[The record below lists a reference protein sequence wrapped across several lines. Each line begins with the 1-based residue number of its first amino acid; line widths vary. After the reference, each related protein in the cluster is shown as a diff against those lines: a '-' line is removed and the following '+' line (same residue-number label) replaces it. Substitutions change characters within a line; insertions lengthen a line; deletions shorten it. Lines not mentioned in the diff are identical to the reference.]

1 MTLAAHSSLRYD
13 ARHFGDKGRDVELR
27 GKGFFRVTRN
37 ESSPFTAHT
46 AHTAV
51 RVLGTSFQIDCR
63 DNETRLDVRSG
74 RVRFSATDDPTLEPL
89 VLTAGMSAAYRVG
102 DASIRR
108 LAETT
113 DDVNRF
119 SWENRVLRF
128 HETPLEQVIRDV
140 EDCYQTRIVNRGA
153 ASGVRLTSVYEAVPL
168 PDLLAIINET
178 LGVDLAVADN

>member
-1 MTLAAHSSLRYD
+1 
-13 ARHFGDKGRDVELR
+13 
-27 GKGFFRVTRN
+27 
-37 ESSPFTAHT
+37 
-46 AHTAV
+46 V
-51 RVLGTSFQIDCR
+51 RVLGTSFQIDSR

-74 RVRFSATDDPTLEPL
+74 RVRFSASGDPTLEPL

-102 DASIRR
+102 DTSIRR
-108 LAETT
+108 LVETT

-128 HETPLEQVIRDV
+128 RETPLEQVIRDV
-140 EDCYQTRIVNRGA
+140 EDCYQTRIVNRGTTSDA
-153 ASGVRLTSVYEAVPL
+153 RLTSVYEAVPL